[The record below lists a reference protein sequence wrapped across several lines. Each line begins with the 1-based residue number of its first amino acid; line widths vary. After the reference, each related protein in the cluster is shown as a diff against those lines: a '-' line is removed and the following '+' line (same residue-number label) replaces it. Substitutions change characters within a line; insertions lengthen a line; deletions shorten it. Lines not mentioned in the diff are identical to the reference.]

1 MPWWSAMRRQLQLWA
16 AEQRLSPADAGR
28 APARH
33 GAQPLFS
40 GCGWPL
46 PRPGALRALE
56 EAAGVEA
63 EVFGPTKA
71 FFDSVLGQLHAEP
84 TQAIMIGDDLVADIQ
99 GAQEAGIPAILVRT
113 GKFRPA
119 EDSRIRPAQIADDFA
134 TAVDWLL
141 AQRESTGV

>member
-1 MPWWSAMRRQLQLWA
+1 
-16 AEQRLSPADAGR
+16 
-28 APARH
+28 
-33 GAQPLFS
+33 
-40 GCGWPL
+40 
-46 PRPGALRALE
+46 
-56 EAAGVEA
+56 
-63 EVFGPTKA
+63 
-71 FFDSVLGQLHAEP
+71 
-84 TQAIMIGDDLVADIQ
+84 MIGDDLVADIQ